1 MDRAPRWILVL
12 LAGLF
17 VWLELSHVPVRA
29 TFTRPDGTIYRR
41 DFRSYGSVAAWEVP
55 DAKWVDARFSDRKD
69 TWIPED
75 ARVIAYKSWGDGIG
89 DAALWWMLACGL
101 LWPIFWLLRRRPG
114 WAPAARLSLVCFIS
128 GFVAFNLMAAAG
140 DGGSGAARI
149 SLPLLGLALV
159 TGRAAGATEDV
170 RPWFGM
176 VAGTRACVVVLLG
189 FIIVPSAV
197 ALGVWVCSLVAPGIA
212 PGVTIAILSAAALG
226 VAPMLCLAPAGQLRP
241 WSRHFLVVAS
251 TLSLGQMLAFTLEV
265 ITVALAPPGALEPM
279 GWSEGATRLSGCAIW
294 VGAVIAAVPF
304 ACLYLKAAER
314 FRTPASR

>member
-1 MDRAPRWILVL
+1 MSPVARWIFVL

-29 TFTRPDGTIYRR
+29 TFTRPDGTIYRQDSR
-41 DFRSYGSVAAWEVP
+41 VWGRVAAWEAP
-55 DAKWVDARFSDRKD
+55 DAKWVDARFSDRED

-75 ARVIAYKSWGDGIG
+75 ARVIAYKSWGDGAG

-101 LWPIFWLLRRRPG
+101 LWPIFLLLRRRPG

-128 GFVAFNLMAAAG
+128 GFVAFNLMAAG

-189 FIIVPSAV
+189 LIIVPSAG
-197 ALGVWVCSLVAPGIA
+197 ALGLWVCSLVSPGGDPGIA
-212 PGVTIAILSAAALG
+212 IAALSAAAFG
-226 VAPMLCLAPAGQLRP
+226 VAPMLCLAPAGQLGP

-251 TLSLGQMLAFTLEV
+251 MFCLGRVLAFALEV
-265 ITVALAPPGALEPM
+265 VTAALAPPGACEPS
-279 GWSEGATRLSGCAIW
+279 GWSEAATHLSGCAILL
-294 VGAVIAAVPF
+294 GAVIAAVPF
-304 ACLYLKAAER
+304 AWLYRKAAER